1 MSAAL
6 SDDPWS
12 PHPPSPRPPSPH
24 PPPPGPDASPATPA
38 GPYEDAA
45 KPAAAVK
52 VLGTILR
59 SLRVDRGLGLKEA
72 ADVIRGSASKISRL
86 ERGESPPKHRDV
98 FDLVTAY
105 GVHDQTQLAV
115 IEDLLRK
122 ANQRAWWQQ
131 YGDVTPGWLKRLISL
146 EDSATQI
153 RAYEVHVVP
162 GLLQTP
168 DYARAVIRAGL
179 PNASSA
185 EIERRVEL
193 RIQRQRI
200 LHCRERPLML
210 ALLDESILWRP
221 VGGNQ
226 VMAHQMRALQR
237 AAERDGIHV
246 RVVCFDKGASITP
259 PSSITLLKFAH
270 GGLAEMVYL
279 EQIES
284 ATYLSRTSDVERYR
298 HVLDLLRAVAES
310 RRGSLA
316 MLRRAELHYS
326 PPDPN
331 AADPSSAPAPASA
344 SASAHAP
351 DPDPGPDPDREP
363 MPGSD
368 PP

>member
-12 PHPPSPRPPSPH
+12 PRPSPSRSDAPSPT
-24 PPPPGPDASPATPA
+24 AA
-38 GPYEDAA
+38 GPYDDAA

-59 SLRVDRGLGLKEA
+59 SLRVDCGLGLKEA

-98 FDLVTAY
+98 FDLVAAY

-131 YGDVTPGWLKRLISL
+131 YGDVTPGWLRRLISL

-153 RAYEVHVVP
+153 RSYEVHVVP

-168 DYARAVIRAGL
+168 DYARAVIKAGL
-179 PNASSA
+179 PNASPA

-193 RIQRQRI
+193 RVLRQQVLR
-200 LHCRERPLML
+200 CPERPLML

-221 VGGNQ
+221 VGGDR
-226 VMAHQMRALQR
+226 VMARQMRALR
-237 AAERDGIHV
+237 EATERDGIHV

-310 RRGSLA
+310 RRSSLA
-316 MLRRAELHYS
+316 MLRSAELHYS
-326 PPDPN
+326 TRDP
-331 AADPSSAPAPASA
+331 
-344 SASAHAP
+344 
-351 DPDPGPDPDREP
+351 E
-363 MPGSD
+363 
-368 PP
+368 